1 MCECAFETKCK
12 YDAFGTRKRKK
23 KEKEKEKEIKRERE
37 VVVSKNGCEEKGKK
51 YWSGE
56 RLLSKWVI

>member
-1 MCECAFETKCK
+1 MCKCAFETKCK
-12 YDAFGTRKRKK
+12 YDAFGTQTRKK
-23 KEKEKEKEIKRERE
+23 KVLLRERE
-37 VVVSKNGCEEKGKK
+37 VVFSKNGWEEKGKK